1 MKDEEEISK
10 SEELNLEKIDMSQT
24 KSLNENTQEEQP
36 KKLIRKSKK
45 RVYDSDE
52 DFQNSQSHKSPLKSE
67 SLQ

>member
-1 MKDEEEISK
+1 
-10 SEELNLEKIDMSQT
+10 MSQT
-24 KSLNENTQEEQP
+24 KSLNENTQEDQP